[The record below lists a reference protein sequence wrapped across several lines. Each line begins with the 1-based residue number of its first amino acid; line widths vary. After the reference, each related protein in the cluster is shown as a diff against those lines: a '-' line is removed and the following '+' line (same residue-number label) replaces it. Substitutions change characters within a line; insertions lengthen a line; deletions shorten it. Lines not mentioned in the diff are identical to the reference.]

1 MSRYGWRPYVPVA
14 LRRARALQKMAKLR
28 KKGLE
33 IKPIPRQSG
42 RKMVR
47 TFWGQAWCDHIESF
61 HDYENRLPR
70 GRTYLRNGSVCHLD
84 IAPGKI
90 TAKVCGS
97 ELYSV
102 TISIKPL
109 AARKW
114 QAVKKRCAGQI
125 GSLLE
130 LLQGRLSEKVMAV
143 VTDRANGLFPG
154 VQEIEL
160 KCSCPDWAEMCKHVA
175 AVLYGVGVRLDEQP
189 ELLFLLREVDH
200 QELIDTD
207 VTVAV
212 GAKQAGST
220 RHLAEG
226 DLAGLFGIEF
236 TEEPVATPA
245 PRRKKEASVAGK
257 SGSASSR
264 RATGKTGRKKE
275 KPPSTA
281 ARQETAA
288 AADGDA
294 VTGAAVAELRAF
306 FGMSQSEFARL
317 LGVSVP
323 SVWNWEKKSGPLNL
337 QARTLASWL
346 AVKTLTK
353 QQARRKL
360 LKR

>member
-1 MSRYGWRPYVPVA
+1 
-14 LRRARALQKMAKLR
+14 MA
-28 KKGLE
+28 
-33 IKPIPRQSG
+33 
-42 RKMVR
+42 R

-84 IAPGKI
+84 IAPGEI

-102 TISIKPL
+102 TIAIKPL
-109 AARKW
+109 AARNW

-130 LLQGRLSEKVMAV
+130 LLQGRLSEKVMTV
-143 VTDRANGLFPG
+143 VTDPANGLFP
-154 VQEIEL
+154 QTREIEL
-160 KCSCPDWAEMCKHVA
+160 QCSCPDWAEMCKHVA

-189 ELLFLLREVDH
+189 ELLFLLRGVDH

-207 VTVAV
+207 VTVAT
-212 GAKQAGST
+212 GTKRAGSS

-226 DLAGLFGIEF
+226 DLADLFGIEF

-245 PRRKKEASVAGK
+245 PRRKKSVSAAGK
-257 SGSASSR
+257 SRRTPSR
-264 RATGKTGRKKE
+264 RATGTAGRKKE
-275 KPPSTA
+275 DPPSTA
-281 ARQETAA
+281 ARQETAT
-288 AADGDA
+288 AADGGA

-346 AVKTLTK
+346 TVKTLTR

-360 LKR
+360 SQR

>member
-1 MSRYGWRPYVPVA
+1 MSRYGWSPYVPVA
-14 LRRARALQKMAKLR
+14 QRRARALQKMEKLC

-33 IKPIPRQSG
+33 VKPIPRQSG
-42 RKMVR
+42 RKMAR

-84 IAPGKI
+84 ITPGEI

-114 QAVKKRCAGQI
+114 QTVKKRCAGQI

-143 VTDRANGLFPG
+143 VTDPANGLFPRAR
-154 VQEIEL
+154 EIEL
-160 KCSCPDWAEMCKHVA
+160 QCSCPDWAEMCKHVA

-189 ELLFLLREVDH
+189 ELLFLLRGVDH

-212 GAKQAGST
+212 GTKQAGSA

-226 DLAGLFGIEF
+226 DLADLFGIEF
-236 TEEPVATPA
+236 TEEPVAAPA
-245 PRRKKEASVAGK
+245 TRRKTGSSSARK
-257 SGSASSR
+257 SNHRSSR
-264 RATGKTGRKKE
+264 CSNGTAGRKKE
-275 KPPSTA
+275 NPPLTGT
-281 ARQETAA
+281 RQETAA
-288 AADGDA
+288 AADGD
-294 VTGAAVAELRAF
+294 VITGTAVAELRAF

-323 SVWNWEKKSGPLNL
+323 SVWNWENKSGVLNL
-337 QARTLASWL
+337 QARTLRSWL
-346 AVKTLTK
+346 AVKALTK

-360 LKR
+360 SQR